1 LLDGSY
7 EANQQ
12 LIQFAQQEKEI
23 QLTTYELARYWVQHI
38 AFYVSEKDLSLLSP
52 CNTQNYTLALQ
63 KLDGYLLSP
72 GASFNANRELSKVKG
87 YCTGRGEANFLFYGG
102 VCGMTAQVFRTTLI
116 HPNIE
121 IVKRRPHNE
130 WFVQYYGEEIGGDD
144 AAIYEMSK
152 QFEIKNIG
160 TDDIYFKVKRNT
172 KHTLLIAISPRT
184 PQRVEISKQTSTQH
198 SITLERKIWES
209 APGDTNILVPS
220 L

>member
-1 LLDGSY
+1 
-7 EANQQ
+7 
-12 LIQFAQQEKEI
+12 
-23 QLTTYELARYWVQHI
+23 LTKYELARYWVQDL
-38 AFYVSEKDLSLLSP
+38 AFYVSEKDFSLLSP

-63 KLDGYLLSP
+63 QLDGQVLNP
-72 GASFNANRELSKVKG
+72 GESFNANRELSKVKG

-116 HPNIE
+116 HPSIE

-130 WFVQYYGEEIGGDD
+130 RFVQYYGEEIGGDD

-160 TDDIYFKVKRNT
+160 TEDIAFKVKRNA
-172 KHTLLIAISPRT
+172 KHTLLVAISPRT
-184 PQRVEISKQTSTQH
+184 PQWVEISKQPLTSR
-198 SITLERKIWES
+198 SISLERNIWEYTALTTNVL
-209 APGDTNILVPS
+209 APPLGLS